1 MTTYLAGFYSGLATL
16 AFGSAGRAW
25 RDGLDVACLQSTV
38 LGLVFVLVAVVV
50 WLGPAAV
57 RAWRTP

>member
-16 AFGSAGRAW
+16 AAGSAASAW
-25 RDGLDVACLQSTV
+25 RDGRDIACLQSTV

-50 WLGPAAV
+50 WLGPPAV
-57 RAWRTP
+57 RVWRTP